1 MSASPSS
8 TAFRSRGF
16 QAPSSSTPVQPPTVS
31 DLPINTDVHGEADD
45 SEVAGDTNNNGT
57 DSDDPTPGDASTVK
71 SIETSIT
78 KYAALY
84 AIFHS
89 PFLSKASLLVELSSD
104 FHSWAPTEMFSSVEN
119 FNQFCVHKIL
129 TMKYPI
135 LTNELHTHSGA
146 MPWSAKF
153 VSAVGARRRQMM
165 SRLRQSSFQLFG
177 MDLSIPVLKLGH
189 GPTVEQL
196 QEYLGVIPDSTNPFN
211 HLPLFLFPDNDRSH
225 HQHVFCSQ
233 VLAAGIIV
241 IIFGP
246 SALNGPVSSIPF
258 PGSPELENWEPA
270 KLYAS
275 QRALGSMYE
284 VTEITPGTLA
294 IVSMLVYFI
303 LSGDTEMVSG
313 SGKPSA
319 TNYVDILLNFYHF
332 ILTLLH
338 REKTTTVQPM
348 HKTMDWYK
356 HLLFGPPAG
365 AGDAHASGRAG
376 SLSLGLSALLEEMEH
391 SGSNEADPVSLNVN
405 VSSEMPQGPEP
416 DVQTEVV
423 ATPVSL
429 DEGRE
434 TRYGRRGRAHTGD
447 TSGNDSSR
455 EVSRGRRGQRGG
467 AQGSSSRR
475 GRGSHGGNSTTHGD
489 E

>member
-1 MSASPSS
+1 MH
-8 TAFRSRGF
+8 SR
-16 QAPSSSTPVQPPTVS
+16 
-31 DLPINTDVHGEADD
+31 
-45 SEVAGDTNNNGT
+45 DT
-57 DSDDPTPGDASTVK
+57 TPGDASTVK
-71 SIETSIT
+71 SIEISIT

-135 LTNELHTHSGA
+135 LTNELCTHSGA
-146 MPWSAKF
+146 MPWSAK
-153 VSAVGARRRQMM
+153 
-165 SRLRQSSFQLFG
+165 
-177 MDLSIPVLKLGH
+177 
-189 GPTVEQL
+189 
-196 QEYLGVIPDSTNPFN
+196 
-211 HLPLFLFPDNDRSH
+211 
-225 HQHVFCSQ
+225 

-338 REKTTTVQPM
+338 QEKTTTVQPM

-376 SLSLGLSALLEEMEH
+376 SLSLGLSALLEEMEL

-405 VSSEMPQGPEP
+405 VSSEMPCPEP

-434 TRYGRRGRAHTGD
+434 TRYGCRGRAHTGD
-447 TSGNDSSR
+447 TSGNDSSQ

-467 AQGSSSRR
+467 AWGSSSRR
-475 GRGSHGGNSTTHGD
+475 GHGSHGGNSTTHGD

>member
-1 MSASPSS
+1 MSASLSS
-8 TAFRSRGF
+8 TAFQSRGF

-89 PFLSKASLLVELSSD
+89 PFLSKVSLLVELSSD

-135 LTNELHTHSGA
+135 LTNELRTHSGA
-146 MPWSAKF
+146 MPWSAK
-153 VSAVGARRRQMM
+153 
-165 SRLRQSSFQLFG
+165 
-177 MDLSIPVLKLGH
+177 
-189 GPTVEQL
+189 
-196 QEYLGVIPDSTNPFN
+196 
-211 HLPLFLFPDNDRSH
+211 
-225 HQHVFCSQ
+225 
-233 VLAAGIIV
+233 VLAACYNKGIIV

-270 KLYAS
+270 ELYAS

-338 REKTTTVQPM
+338 QEKTTTVQPM

-356 HLLFGPPAG
+356 HFLFGPPAG

-376 SLSLGLSALLEEMEH
+376 SLSLGLSALLEEMEL
-391 SGSNEADPVSLNVN
+391 SGSNELMQARVPHCVQNQMYRLKWWL
-405 VSSEMPQGPEP
+405 PQSAWMRGGRQGMGTEAGPTQVTLLGMTVLEKLVVEGEAREVEP
-416 DVQTEVV
+416 RVAAVTEVV
-423 ATPVSL
+423 EVMEATALHMVMN
-429 DEGRE
+429 R
-434 TRYGRRGRAHTGD
+434 
-447 TSGNDSSR
+447 DSS
-455 EVSRGRRGQRGG
+455 ESGKVLVLG
-467 AQGSSSRR
+467 
-475 GRGSHGGNSTTHGD
+475 TWWD
-489 E
+489 EKWLCIVVVLLWGECP